1 MASDSLRLPALTAP
15 TWRRTRSS
23 GLIAA
28 AVAAA
33 VLLLL
38 QVPTR
43 PQVLLLLVHW
53 APYLLRSFL
62 LNILISL
69 TAVGLGSL
77 VGLGIA
83 VTRLLPVWPLRRL
96 TDVYVLIFR
105 NAPLLALVFAASF
118 ALPYQIRIGGAE
130 LPFPDWMK
138 VTVALALPASAQVA
152 EILRGAIQSIA
163 TAQWDTASAFGFSRI
178 QALRWIILP
187 QCLRRALPPW
197 MNLYSTIT
205 MGTSLASLAGV
216 EDLLHAATS
225 ASQAVHRTDFTIAVF
240 PAVLL
245 CFFLFCHPIDR
256 LTRRLERRLTLQT
269 RDQTP

>member
-1 MASDSLRLPALTAP
+1 MASESLLLPALPVPA
-15 TWRRTRSS
+15 RRWARSS
-23 GLIAA
+23 AL
-28 AVAAA
+28 VAAGLA
-33 VLLLL
+33 ATAILLVEIPARPQALPLLL
-38 QVPTR
+38 
-43 PQVLLLLVHW
+43 HW
-53 APYLLRSFL
+53 APYLLRAFL

-77 VGLGIA
+77 GGLA
-83 VTRLLPVWPLRRL
+83 VAVARLLPVWPLRWL
-96 TDVYVLIFR
+96 AGAFVAVFR

-118 ALPYQIRIGGAE
+118 ALPYQIRLGATE

-138 VTVALALPASAQVA
+138 VTVALALPASAQIA
-152 EILRGAIQSIA
+152 EILRGAIQSIP
-163 TAQWDTASAFGFSRI
+163 TAQWEAASAFGFSRI
-178 QALRWIILP
+178 QAMRWIILP
-187 QCLRRALPPW
+187 QCLRRTLPPW

-216 EDLLHAATS
+216 EDLLHAATN

-245 CFFLFCHPIDR
+245 CFFLYCHPIDR
-256 LTRRLERRLTLQT
+256 LTRRLERHLTLQP